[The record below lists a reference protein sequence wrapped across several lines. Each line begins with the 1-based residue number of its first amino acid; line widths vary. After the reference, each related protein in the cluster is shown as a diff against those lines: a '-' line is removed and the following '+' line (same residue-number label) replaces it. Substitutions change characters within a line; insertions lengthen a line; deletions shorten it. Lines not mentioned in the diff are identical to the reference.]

1 MKVSQIMTKELIVAN
16 TDDTILEVAKLMQHH
31 NIGCVPILDKG
42 DKVLGVITD
51 RDIVMNMA
59 KYNFDPANTCAKEF
73 ASEVLYRVKP
83 DADVAHAL
91 DLMRKQ
97 RIRRLPVLENEHLV
111 GMLSLGDIAVHTD
124 ALESTG
130 ETLTEI
136 SKPSRVENV

>member
-1 MKVSQIMTKELIVAN
+1 MKVSQIMTKDLIVAN
-16 TDDTILEVAKLMQHH
+16 TDDTILEVAKLMQNH
-31 NIGCVPILDKG
+31 NIGCIPIVTEG

-73 ASEVLYRVKP
+73 ASDVVYRVKP
-83 DADVAHAL
+83 DADIDHAL

-97 RIRRLPVLENEHLV
+97 RVRRLPVLENEHLV
-111 GMLSLGDIAVHTD
+111 GIISLGDIAVHSD
-124 ALESTG
+124 YNQGTG

-136 SKPSRVENV
+136 SQPSRVENI